1 MGNTSDIQLNTIDEA
16 IEAFRK
22 GELVIVIDDED
33 RENEGDFITSAELIT
48 PDKVNFMTK
57 YGRGLI
63 CAPLIEERC
72 DELELELMVGKNTS
86 LHATPFTISVDL
98 LGQGCTTGISAS
110 DRAKTIKALSDP
122 TTKPEDLGR
131 PGHIFPLKAKERGVL
146 RRAGHTE
153 ATVDLAR
160 LAGQSPTGVLVE
172 IMNDDGS
179 MARLPQLMEIAKK
192 FDLKIITIK
201 DLIAYRLQKES
212 LIVKGVKVHLPT
224 AHGDFQFIPFKQK
237 SNGLEHMALIK
248 GTWDED
254 EPILVRVHSSCATG
268 DIFGS
273 LRCECGEQ
281 LKKAME
287 TIEKEGKGVIVY
299 MNQEGRGIGLMNK
312 IKAYKLQEEGRD
324 TVDANTDLGFEA
336 DERDYGV
343 GAQILRELGVVKMR
357 LMTNNPIKR
366 IGLEGYGLT
375 IVENIPIE
383 VEPNPYNEFYMHTKK
398 ERMGHNLKFFK
409 YMNKSTNT
417 KKHTDQR

>member
-1 MGNTSDIQLNTIDEA
+1 
-16 IEAFRK
+16 
-22 GELVIVIDDED
+22 
-33 RENEGDFITSAELIT
+33 
-48 PDKVNFMTK
+48 
-57 YGRGLI
+57 
-63 CAPLIEERC
+63 
-72 DELELELMVGKNTS
+72 
-86 LHATPFTISVDL
+86 
-98 LGQGCTTGISAS
+98 
-110 DRAKTIKALSDP
+110 
-122 TTKPEDLGR
+122 
-131 PGHIFPLKAKERGVL
+131 
-146 RRAGHTE
+146 
-153 ATVDLAR
+153 
-160 LAGQSPTGVLVE
+160 
-172 IMNDDGS
+172 MNDDGT
-179 MARLPQLMEIAKK
+179 MARLPQLVEIAQK

-212 LIVKGVKVHLPT
+212 LIVKGVQVHLPT
-224 AHGDFQFIPFKQK
+224 EHGDFQFVPFKQK

-248 GTWDED
+248 GSWDED
-254 EPILVRVHSSCATG
+254 EPILARVHSSCATG

-281 LKKAME
+281 LHQAME
-287 TIEKEGKGVIVY
+287 IIEKEGKGVIVY

-383 VEPNPYNEFYMHTKK
+383 VKPNPYNEFYMHTKK

-409 YMNKSTNT
+409 YKDKTSGFNKE
-417 KKHTDQR
+417 KE